1 MSKKKYFT
9 EEERKAAIKKNA
21 ERHRRKIGQFP
32 KKHRTEEERK
42 EAKKRANKKN
52 KENFPNYNKEYYQK
66 HKVKI
71 LKSSE
76 EYRQTH
82 QNEIIEYRQSHK
94 EKARIYENEKWAKD
108 IDFKLRKI
116 LRSRLFNALKNNAKR
131 GSAVRDLGC
140 SIPELKIYLES
151 KFQEGM
157 TWDNYGFYGWHIDH
171 IIPLDSFD
179 LSIREEFLKACHYTN
194 LQPMWGEEN
203 MKKHNRLD
211 K

>member
-1 MSKKKYFT
+1 MSNKKYF
-9 EEERKAAIKKNA
+9 
-21 ERHRRKIGQFP
+21 
-32 KKHRTEEERK
+32 TEEERK
-42 EAKKRANKKN
+42 EAKKRWNKKN
-52 KENFPNYNKEYYQK
+52 KENFPDYHKEYYQK
-66 HKVKI
+66 HKATI
-71 LKSSE
+71 LKSRE

-82 QNEIIEYRQSHK
+82 QKEIIQYRQNHK
-94 EKARIYENEKWAKD
+94 ENTRIYENGKWANN

-116 LRSRLFNALKNNAKR
+116 LRSRLFNALRNNAKR

-140 SIPELKIYLES
+140 SIPELKIHLES

-157 TWDNYGFYGWHIDH
+157 TWENWSFKGWHIDH
-171 IIPLDSFD
+171 VIPLDSFN
-179 LSIREEFLKACHYTN
+179 LSNRKEFLRACHYTN